1 MMTFCIGHYQ
11 LGLEAAASADGRHL
25 SDYQSILPCQE
36 AHRLAMNPARLSAT
50 LGGLFPP
57 GAVAA
62 ELLGAGDPE
71 LLLPAEA
78 VFIGRAVPKRVQ
90 EFAAGRLCARRALAE
105 FGIVDF
111 PIKVADD
118 RQPIWP
124 DTMVGSITHTAGF
137 CAAVV
142 AERRHARALGLDS
155 EVVGDV
161 TERIWHSICVPL
173 ETAWVRSLPASEQ
186 AAAVTLIFS
195 AKEAFY
201 KCQYAIVRE
210 RLGFHDARVQA
221 VGWGAADGVFNI
233 HATRDIAMSTRT
245 ALPIRGRYLFH
256 EAFVTAGI
264 ALGPAAV
271 AAAVGGTAGPGG
283 IPAAADQP
291 Q

>member
-1 MMTFCIGHYQ
+1 
-11 LGLEAAASADGRHL
+11 
-25 SDYQSILPCQE
+25 
-36 AHRLAMNPARLSAT
+36 MNPASLST
-50 LGGLFPP
+50 PLGSLFPP

-62 ELLGAGDPE
+62 DLREPGDPD

-78 VFIGRAVPKRVQ
+78 IYVGRAVRRRVQ

-124 DTMVGSITHTAGF
+124 DSIVGSITHTQGYG
-137 CAAVV
+137 AAVV
-142 AERRHARALGLDS
+142 AERQSAAALGLDS

-161 TERIWHSICVPL
+161 TAKIWPSICLPM

-201 KCQYAIVRE
+201 KCQYSLVRE
-210 RLGFHDARVQA
+210 RLNFHDVRVEA
-221 VGWGAADGVFNI
+221 EAWGASSGAYRI
-233 HATRDIAMSTRT
+233 HAIRSIALRTRT
-245 ALPIRGRYLFH
+245 ALPVQGRYLFH
-256 EAFVTAGI
+256 EGLVTAG
-264 ALGPAAV
+264 LGLAAV
-271 AAAVGGTAGPGG
+271 ADSA
-283 IPAAADQP
+283 Q
-291 Q
+291 

>member
-1 MMTFCIGHYQ
+1 
-11 LGLEAAASADGRHL
+11 
-25 SDYQSILPCQE
+25 
-36 AHRLAMNPARLSAT
+36 MNPASLSAT
-50 LGGLFPP
+50 LGSLFPP

-62 ELLGAGDPE
+62 ELLSPGDPE
-71 LLLPAEA
+71 LLLPAEV
-78 VFIGRAVPKRVQ
+78 VFVGRAVPKRVQ

-111 PIKVADD
+111 PIKVGDD
-118 RQPIWP
+118 RQPVWP

-137 CAAVV
+137 CAAVA
-142 AERRHARALGLDS
+142 AERRCTGALGLDT

-161 TERIWHSICVPL
+161 TKRIWHSICVPL

-201 KCQYAIVRE
+201 KCQYPIVRE

-221 VGWGAADGVFNI
+221 VGWGAANGVFNI

-245 ALPIRGRYLFH
+245 ALPIQGRYLFH

-264 ALGPAAV
+264 ALGTVDAV
-271 AAAVGGTAGPGG
+271 AGTGSIAG
-283 IPAAADQP
+283 AADQP